1 MKILVDYAQNQKCK
15 LIECEAID
23 VNGHIN
29 SKKLLENFGFVEQYE
44 IKNCW
49 GGRFSDFD
57 CKECGHKPCVCS
69 MHKYILNL
77 KK

>member
-49 GGRFSDFD
+49 GGEIFWFWLQRMWS
-57 CKECGHKPCVCS
+57 
-69 MHKYILNL
+69 
-77 KK
+77 